1 MVFFFANHQP
11 EVRPPPPNQ
20 FSRLQPTNLISAI
33 PIPFPLCALCVLCG
47 QSPKQ
52 PRFPLTTVFA
62 NSLLPTSFS
71 AMKYAFLGAGR
82 MASAIIQGMLR
93 ANICEPS
100 DIVAACP
107 EPDLLQSLRDATS
120 IKIVSENAEAAAE
133 SPVLILC
140 VKPQDAAK
148 ALKQTGAHLKNKLLI
163 SIAAGL
169 SLETL
174 QNLAPGARVVR
185 AMPNTAAIVGRSA
198 TAYAA
203 GSDATP
209 QDRELA
215 ESIFSSIGEVYPV
228 EEKLLDAVTGLSGSG
243 PAYVYLVIEALAD
256 GGVCNGL
263 PRAEAMRLAAQTVLG
278 AATMVLETGE
288 HPAVLK
294 DMVTSPGGSEGIA
307 IHPVGN
313 LAMSWDHRA
322 FDGAYAAN
330 FLSRVK
336 QLLET
341 RDWTAEL

>member
-1 MVFFFANHQP
+1 
-11 EVRPPPPNQ
+11 
-20 FSRLQPTNLISAI
+20 
-33 PIPFPLCALCVLCG
+33 
-47 QSPKQ
+47 
-52 PRFPLTTVFA
+52 
-62 NSLLPTSFS
+62 
-71 AMKYAFLGAGR
+71 MKYAFLGAGR

-243 PAYVYLVIEALAD
+243 PAYVFLMIEALAD
-256 GGVCNGL
+256 GGVSCGL
-263 PRAEAMRLAAQTVLG
+263 PRKLSQDLAIQTVLG
-278 AATMVLETGE
+278 AAELAKATSE
-288 HPAVLK
+288 HPAVLRE
-294 DMVTSPGGSEGIA
+294 MVTSPGGTT
-307 IHPVGN
+307 
-313 LAMSWDHRA
+313 
-322 FDGAYAAN
+322 AAA
-330 FLSRVK
+330 L
-336 QLLET
+336 
-341 RDWTAEL
+341 AELESRGVRAAFIGAVRAAERRSRELAGQ